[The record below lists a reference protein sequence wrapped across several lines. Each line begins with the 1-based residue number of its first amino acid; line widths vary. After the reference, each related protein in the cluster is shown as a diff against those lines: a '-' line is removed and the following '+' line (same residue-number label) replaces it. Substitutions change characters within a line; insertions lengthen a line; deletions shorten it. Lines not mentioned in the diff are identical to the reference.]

1 YIILILVKGLIMHQ
15 LTVFEMEEISG
26 GALTD
31 TLTDIVTWA
40 AKEVGAIALG
50 ASLGAIF
57 GTAYAGRWG
66 GVSGGIFGI
75 GSIGQGVGMIAGVIL
90 GGVCFGIAAGIV
102 GWDMTLDYAQGVMDA
117 IYDGTLN
124 FWSN

>member
-1 YIILILVKGLIMHQ
+1 MHQ

-40 AKEVGAIALG
+40 AKEMGAVALG
-50 ASLGAIF
+50 ASLGAII
-57 GTAYAGRWG
+57 GTAYAGRW
-66 GVSGGIFGI
+66 
-75 GSIGQGVGMIAGVIL
+75 

-102 GWDMTLDYAQGVMDA
+102 GWDMTLEYAEGMMNA
-117 IYDGTLN
+117 LYDGTLN

>member
-1 YIILILVKGLIMHQ
+1 MHQ

-31 TLTDIVTWA
+31 TLTDIMTWA
-40 AKEVGAIALG
+40 AKEIGAITLG
-50 ASLGAIF
+50 ASLGALA

-66 GVSGGIFGI
+66 GISGGIFGI

-90 GGVCFGIAAGIV
+90 GGVCFGIAAGVV
-102 GWDMTLDYAQGVMDA
+102 GWDLTLEYAKMGVGGVF
-117 IYDGTLN
+117 DGTFN

>member
-1 YIILILVKGLIMHQ
+1 MHQ

-31 TLTDIVTWA
+31 TLTDIMTWA

-57 GTAYAGRWG
+57 GTAFAGRWG
-66 GVSGGIFGI
+66 GAGGGLLGFGA
-75 GSIGQGVGMIAGVIL
+75 IGQGVGIL
-90 GGVCFGIAAGIV
+90 FGLVAGGVCFGVAAGIV
-102 GWDMTLDYAQGVMDA
+102 GWDMTLDYATGVMDA
-117 IYDGTLN
+117 VYDGTLN

>member
-1 YIILILVKGLIMHQ
+1 MHQ

-40 AKEVGAIALG
+40 AKEMGAVALG
-50 ASLGAIF
+50 ASLGAII

-102 GWDMTLDYAQGVMDA
+102 GWDMTLEYAEGIMNA
-117 IYDGTLN
+117 LYDGTLN

>member
-1 YIILILVKGLIMHQ
+1 MHQ

-31 TLTDIVTWA
+31 TLTDIMTWA

-57 GTAYAGRWG
+57 GTGYAGRWG

-75 GSIGQGVGMIAGVIL
+75 GSIGQGVGMIAGVYRWRLLWYCCGYRWL
-90 GGVCFGIAAGIV
+90 GYDAALCNRCNGCR
-102 GWDMTLDYAQGVMDA
+102 L
-117 IYDGTLN
+117 
-124 FWSN
+124 

>member
-1 YIILILVKGLIMHQ
+1 MHQ

-66 GVSGGIFGI
+66 GV
-75 GSIGQGVGMIAGVIL
+75 
-90 GGVCFGIAAGIV
+90 
-102 GWDMTLDYAQGVMDA
+102 
-117 IYDGTLN
+117 
-124 FWSN
+124 

>member
-1 YIILILVKGLIMHQ
+1 
-15 LTVFEMEEISG
+15 MEEISG

-40 AKEVGAIALG
+40 AKEVGAIALR
-50 ASLGAIF
+50 ASLGAII
-57 GTAYAGRWG
+57 GTAFAGRWG

-90 GGVCFGIAAGIV
+90 GGTCLAIAAGIV
-102 GWDMTLDYAQGVMDA
+102 GWDMTLHYAEGLFDA
-117 IYDGTLN
+117 IYDGTFN

>member
-1 YIILILVKGLIMHQ
+1 MHQ

-31 TLTDIVTWA
+31 TLTDIVTGPQRSWRCRTGRLSGRYFWYS
-40 AKEVGAIALG
+40 VRRTLG
-50 ASLGAIF
+50 WRKWRYLR
-57 GTAYAGRWG
+57 YRLNRP
-66 GVSGGIFGI
+66 
-75 GSIGQGVGMIAGVIL
+75 GVGMIAGVIL

>member
-1 YIILILVKGLIMHQ
+1 MKE

-26 GALTD
+26 GALSETMSD
-31 TLTDIVTWA
+31 VVTWIA
-40 AKEVGAIALG
+40 QEIGAITLG
-50 ASLGAIF
+50 ASLGALL

-90 GGVCFGIAAGIV
+90 GGVCFGIAAAVV
-102 GWDMTLDYAQGVMDA
+102 GWDTTFDVVMKGLDGL
-117 IYDGTLN
+117 IDGTFN
-124 FWSN
+124 IWSN

>member
-1 YIILILVKGLIMHQ
+1 
-15 LTVFEMEEISG
+15 MEEISG

-50 ASLGAIF
+50 ASGRYFWYSVRRTLGWRKWRYLRYRLNRP
-57 GTAYAGRWG
+57 GCRDDCR
-66 GVSGGIFGI
+66 
-75 GSIGQGVGMIAGVIL
+75 VIL

>member
-1 YIILILVKGLIMHQ
+1 
-15 LTVFEMEEISG
+15 MEEISG

-66 GVSGGIFGI
+66 GVSIFGI

-102 GWDMTLDYAQGVMDA
+102 GRDMNLDYAQGVMDA
-117 IYDGTLN
+117 IYDGTVN
-124 FWSN
+124 FWSD

>member
-1 YIILILVKGLIMHQ
+1 MHQ

-90 GGVCFGIAAGIV
+90 GGVCWYCSGYRWLG
-102 GWDMTLDYAQGVMDA
+102 
-117 IYDGTLN
+117 YDSGLCSGRN
-124 FWSN
+124 GCYL

>member
-1 YIILILVKGLIMHQ
+1 MKE

-26 GALTD
+26 GALSD
-31 TLTDIVTWA
+31 TMSGVVTWIA
-40 AKEVGAIALG
+40 QEIGAIALG
-50 ASLGAIF
+50 ASLGALL
-57 GTAYAGRWG
+57 GTAFAGRWG

-90 GGVCFGIAAGIV
+90 GGVCLGIAAAVV
-102 GWDMTLDYAQGVMDA
+102 GWDVKMSYVEQGFQGLF
-117 IYDGTLN
+117 DGTFN

>member
-1 YIILILVKGLIMHQ
+1 MKE

-31 TLTDIVTWA
+31 TLSDIATWA
-40 AKEVGAIALG
+40 FQEVSAIALG
-50 ASLGAIF
+50 ASLGALA
-57 GTAYAGRWG
+57 GTAFAGRWG

-90 GGVCFGIAAGIV
+90 GGVCFGIAAGVV
-102 GWDMTLDYAQGVMDA
+102 GWDLTLEYAKMGVGGVF
-117 IYDGTLN
+117 DGTFN

>member
-1 YIILILVKGLIMHQ
+1 MHQ

-31 TLTDIVTWA
+31 TLTDIVTGR
-40 AKEVGAIALG
+40 KEVGAIALG

-75 GSIGQGVGMIAGVIL
+75 GSIGGVQG
-90 GGVCFGIAAGIV
+90 
-102 GWDMTLDYAQGVMDA
+102 
-117 IYDGTLN
+117 
-124 FWSN
+124 

>member
-1 YIILILVKGLIMHQ
+1 MQQ

-31 TLTDIVTWA
+31 TISDIATWA
-40 AKEVGAIALG
+40 AKEIGAITLG
-50 ASLGAIF
+50 ASLGAIL
-57 GTAYAGRWG
+57 GTGFAGRWG

-75 GSIGQGVGMIAGVIL
+75 GSIGQGVGMVAGVIL
-90 GGVCFGIAAGIV
+90 GGVCFAIAAGVV
-102 GWDMTLDYAQGVMDA
+102 GWDMTLKYAEMGMQGLL
-117 IYDGTLN
+117 DGTFN